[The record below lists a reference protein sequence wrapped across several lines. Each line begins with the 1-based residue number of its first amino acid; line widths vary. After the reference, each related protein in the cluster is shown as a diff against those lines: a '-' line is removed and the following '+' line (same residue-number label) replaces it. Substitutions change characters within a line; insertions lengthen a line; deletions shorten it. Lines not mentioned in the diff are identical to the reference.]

1 MFKKSKRFGKAVG
14 LINQVDLAR
23 LPQVLSRV
31 LQKLPHKVHC
41 ARYLARYGRCDVWP
55 GAHHVAHLCAA
66 PRQTES
72 AFSDAETAQLCEL
85 FELNGSQLQLLLSGC
100 SYIFE
105 EGAYATTPPAKLVA
119 ELVEAGVEHE
129 QADIFA
135 GVWRD
140 GAEEFILQSKNHSV
154 LAPQYLS
161 AVDWQLA
168 VETAHS
174 SGARGQCGHALLE
187 LRLSSGAPMASSD
200 SAHSVHMRLGKA
212 ELEELLAQLDKIQA
226 QMDALVS
233 SA

>member
-31 LQKLPHKVHC
+31 LQKLPHK
-41 ARYLARYGRCDVWP
+41 
-55 GAHHVAHLCAA
+55 
-66 PRQTES
+66 TES